1 MLYQYIFLIILSIS
15 LISIQSKY
23 SFLLDNPKGE
33 RHKINYNKN
42 VPLSGGIYLFLSILL
57 STFLTKYYNENF
69 LIIVFIFLFLLLGIY
84 SDLKKNFTPRIR
96 LLFQATLII
105 LMIFF
110 LDLKINKTNIFYL
123 DIYISNDMF
132 NLIFTSFCIL
142 VLLNGSNFCDGIN
155 CNVIGYYLIICLAI
169 LYSGLPTPNFLT
181 IEIIISIYAI
191 FYMFNLFKKCFL
203 GDNGVY
209 VISVFMSIYI
219 IQFTNLNNNVS
230 SLIALNLLWYPAFEN
245 LFSIIRRIVT
255 KKKIQ
260 VADRSHF
267 HTLIF
272 KKILENNN
280 INFSN
285 SLSGVFINIFMAIG
299 IFASIIF
306 RNNSKILILI
316 LLINII
322 IYITG
327 YLFLKQN
334 VGKSKS

>member
-1 MLYQYIFLIILSIS
+1 MLYQCIFLIILFIS

-84 SDLKKNFTPRIR
+84 SDLKKNFSPRIR
-96 LLFQATLII
+96 LLFQAILII
-105 LMIFF
+105 LMVFF

-219 IQFTNLNNNVS
+219 IQFTNLNTNVS

-245 LFSIIRRIVT
+245 L
-255 KKKIQ
+255 
-260 VADRSHF
+260 
-267 HTLIF
+267 
-272 KKILENNN
+272 
-280 INFSN
+280 
-285 SLSGVFINIFMAIG
+285 
-299 IFASIIF
+299 
-306 RNNSKILILI
+306 
-316 LLINII
+316 
-322 IYITG
+322 
-327 YLFLKQN
+327 LFF
-334 VGKSKS
+334 

>member
-1 MLYQYIFLIILSIS
+1 M
-15 LISIQSKY
+15 
-23 SFLLDNPKGE
+23 
-33 RHKINYNKN
+33 
-42 VPLSGGIYLFLSILL
+42 V
-57 STFLTKYYNENF
+57 
-69 LIIVFIFLFLLLGIY
+69 
-84 SDLKKNFTPRIR
+84 
-96 LLFQATLII
+96 
-105 LMIFF
+105 FF

-219 IQFTNLNNNVS
+219 IQFTNLNTNVS

-285 SLSGVFINIFMAIG
+285 SLSGIFINIFMGIG

-306 RNNSKILILI
+306 RNNSKILMLI

-327 YLFLKQN
+327 YLFLKQRI
-334 VGKSKS
+334 GKSKS